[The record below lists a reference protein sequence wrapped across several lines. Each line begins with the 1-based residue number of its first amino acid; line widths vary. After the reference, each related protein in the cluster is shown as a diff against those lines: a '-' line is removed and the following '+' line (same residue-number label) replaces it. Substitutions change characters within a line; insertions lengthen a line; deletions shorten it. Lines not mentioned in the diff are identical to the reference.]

1 MNAIQIKKAALAE
14 DTMIRAIAPA
24 MKKRHAEQAKKG
36 RIART
41 NAALGPSRASPS
53 GSCDPGEAPPLPC
66 LRERLECLQSGSRG

>member
-36 RIART
+36 RKART
-41 NAALGPSRASPS
+41 NAVLARL
-53 GSCDPGEAPPLPC
+53 DIPLRV
-66 LRERLECLQSGSRG
+66 L